1 MASSDKNDNDNKKY
15 FLSKM
20 ITKFGDNMSKFLKRK
35 NICEIYKELHFYIVK
50 KEKIYKKVL
59 LRLLEYIPLKYIT
72 ISYFDDSYIL
82 EYAFPFIYDCFKNYY
97 YEEIYQLNK
106 TKIIN
111 NMNKRAEIGFIFDD
125 TVNFMFNLNKEVF
138 DFKIDIKIIV
148 NSILDLDKIYL
159 IINEDNAQYE
169 INYELIEYYEEQPK
183 AISLDKIFIES
194 KIIYLFQH
202 HQGKNYDGGILIPIK
217 NNPGKYHL
225 FLHQSSIKKKTKT
238 TLNQLANDFEIIKNN
253 CYQYFG
259 IEIIDGYFSYILYYE
274 DKDMDT
280 VYYCQKNNIG
290 YFFYSFYSSNFVD
303 DLGFPI
309 TTCLKEEYMIH
320 KNKNYIKLKNFQRN
334 FSYMMNHLKH
344 KIKENKPILPE
355 IEHEIPENKLEN
367 LYLGKK
373 IFYSKFRDEKENI
386 KIKYKNLR
394 NLNLCLK
401 EKICKLYPNKEIII
415 NIESKII
422 KPQSYDKLIERLKN
436 QNEKLIRDLNQIED
450 FYEAEENIDDDNYII
465 KSQNLP
471 KKIHSIFPSYKKYR
485 EYSNYFVNG
494 LTYPDFPF
502 IIVYEY
508 DDEFKFLRY
517 REEGNISF
525 INIETGEELNDKDK
539 IEFFNHFS
547 SEKIKHHLW
556 ELIEN
561 NYSTD
566 I

>member
-1 MASSDKNDNDNKKY
+1 MILIVSNK
-15 FLSKM
+15 F
-20 ITKFGDNMSKFLKRK
+20 I
-35 NICEIYKELHFYIVK
+35 IVK
-50 KEKIYKKVL
+50 KIEG
-59 LRLLEYIPLKYIT
+59 
-72 ISYFDDSYIL
+72 D
-82 EYAFPFIYDCFKNYY
+82 
-97 YEEIYQLNK
+97 
-106 TKIIN
+106 N

-138 DFKIDIKIIV
+138 DFKIDTKIIV

-169 INYELIEYYEEQPK
+169 INYELIEYYEEEQKP
-183 AISLDKIFIES
+183 ISLDKIFIES
-194 KIIYLFQH
+194 KIIYLFQYN
-202 HQGKNYDGGILIPIK
+202 QVKNYDGGILIPIK
-217 NNPGKYHL
+217 NNP
-225 FLHQSSIKKKTKT
+225 
-238 TLNQLANDFEIIKNN
+238 NDFEIIKNN

-334 FSYMMNHLKH
+334 FSYMMNHLKP

-355 IEHEIPENKLEN
+355 IEPKFPENKLEN
-367 LYLGKK
+367 LYLGRK
-373 IFYSKFRDEKENI
+373 IYYSKFRDEKENI

-401 EKICKLYPNKEIII
+401 EKICKLYPNKEVII

-450 FYEAEENIDDDNYII
+450 FNETEENIDDDNYII

-485 EYSNYFVNG
+485 EYGNYFVNG

-502 IIVYEY
+502 IIIYEY

-517 REEGNISF
+517 RKKGNISF

-539 IEFFNHFS
+539 IEFFNHFY
-547 SEKIKHHLW
+547 SEKIKPHLW
-556 ELIEN
+556 ELIEG